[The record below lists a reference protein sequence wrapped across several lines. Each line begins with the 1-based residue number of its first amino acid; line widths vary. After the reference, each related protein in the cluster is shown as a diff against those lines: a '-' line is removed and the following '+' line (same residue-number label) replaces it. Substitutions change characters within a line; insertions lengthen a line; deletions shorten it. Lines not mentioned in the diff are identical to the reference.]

1 MKKNNKR
8 VRKKSKD
15 EQLTI
20 KTHPEKLIFIMER
33 YNIKN
38 VENKWQKIWSL
49 KKTDSAILDKKKE
62 KFYCLE
68 MFPYPSGKI
77 HMGHV
82 RNYTIGDVLARYKK
96 LKGYNVLH
104 PMGWDSFGL
113 PAENAARENKLHPKD
128 WTKKNIET
136 MKKQLKL
143 LGLSLDWD
151 REISTCDPEY
161 YKHQQEFFLELFD
174 KGLVYKKDTYV
185 NWDPAEQS
193 VLANEQVIDGKGWR
207 SGVTV
212 ERKKLS
218 QWFFNIKK
226 FSQNLLD
233 ELEKLKNWPE
243 KVKLM
248 QKNWIGKSYGCEID
262 FEINTKKEKLKNIKI
277 FTTRP
282 DTIFGASFIA
292 VSIDHPVA
300 KIFEKNDAFL
310 NFKLQCSKM
319 GTTEEA
325 LANAEKIGFNTDLF
339 ALHPLDKKIKLPIY
353 IANFVLM
360 DYGTGA
366 IFGCPAHDQRDLD
379 FANKYNLKV
388 LPVVKPKDIEENKF
402 VIKKE
407 AYTGDGI
414 LFNSHFLNDLT
425 VNQAIEKIAEFITK
439 KKLGTKKITFRL
451 KDWGVSRQRYWGCP
465 IPIVYNEKGE
475 AIPVGKKD
483 LPVLLPDDVN
493 LSVSGNPLE
502 KHPTWKYTKL
512 LSGEKA
518 IRETDTLD
526 TFVDSSWYFLRFC
539 SPKNKSYGYKSSE
552 IEYWMPVDQYIGGV
566 EHAILHLLYSR
577 FFMRALAFN
586 NKKFSYI
593 EPFKSLFTQGMVCH
607 ETYKNEKNQWLYPDQ
622 VEKNSSGN
630 FVTKEEK
637 EKVTTGPSESMSKSK
652 KNIVDPEEMIN
663 LYGADSIR
671 WFMLSDSPPERD
683 VQWSLEGV
691 SAAHK
696 FIQKLWKLNYE
707 IINKKDSVSKS
718 EDLALEKAVNKTVY
732 NVTKN
737 LDNFQYNV
745 VIANMHEIYN
755 LFYDHVV
762 DNKTSNKTLKNEWE
776 KITMLLM
783 PLIPHLAHECCEKM
797 NNKFY
802 WPKYDSKLLKAE
814 SCTIVIQVDGRKR
827 GTLEMPVNSKE
838 LTIIKESKEVSNVA
852 KHLASTTII
861 KNIYIKNKLV
871 NFITKK

>member
-1 MKKNNKR
+1 
-8 VRKKSKD
+8 
-15 EQLTI
+15 
-20 KTHPEKLIFIMER
+20 MER

-38 VENKWQKIWSL
+38 VEEKWQNVWAS
-49 KKTDSAILDKKKE
+49 KKTDAATLDKNKK

-77 HMGHV
+77 HMGHI

-96 LKGYNVLH
+96 LQGFNVLH

-113 PAENAARENKLHPKD
+113 PAENAARENNLHPKD
-128 WTKKNIET
+128 WTKKNIEI

-151 REISTCDPEY
+151 REISTCDPKY
-161 YKHQQEFFLELFD
+161 YQHQQEFFLELF
-174 KGLVYKKDTYV
+174 KKNLVYKKDTYV
-185 NWDPAEQS
+185 NWDPAEQT

-207 SGVTV
+207 SGVAV

-233 ELEKLKNWPE
+233 ELKKLKNWPD

-262 FEINTKKEKLKNIKI
+262 FKIDKKNKLRKIKI

-292 VSIDHPVA
+292 LSLDHPA
-300 KIFEKNDAFL
+300 TKIFEKNSNFL
-310 NFKLQCSKM
+310 SFKSECSKI

-325 LANAEKIGFNTDLF
+325 LANAEKIGFNTGLF

-388 LPVVKPKDIEENKF
+388 LPVVKPRNIEATKF
-402 VIKKE
+402 VIKSE
-407 AYTGDGI
+407 AYTEDGI
-414 LFNSHFLNDLT
+414 LFNSSFLNNLT
-425 VNQAIEKIAEFITK
+425 VSQAIKKIIKVITK
-439 KKLGTKKITFRL
+439 KKLGKKKITFRL

-465 IPIVYNEKGE
+465 IPIVYNKKGD
-475 AIPVGKKD
+475 AIPVKKKD
-483 LPVLLPDDVN
+483 LPVLLPDNVDLN
-493 LSVSGNPLE
+493 TSGNPLE
-502 KHPTWKYTKL
+502 KHPSWKHTKL
-512 LSGEKA
+512 PSGEKV

-526 TFVDSSWYFLRFC
+526 TFVDSSWYFVRFC
-539 SPKNKSYGYKSSE
+539 SPKHEEYGYKLSDVK
-552 IEYWMPVDQYIGGV
+552 YWMPVDQYIGGV

-586 NKKFSYI
+586 NKKFNYI

-607 ETYKNEKNQWLYPDQ
+607 ETYKNEQNQWLYPDQ
-622 VEKNSSGN
+622 VEKNSDGN
-630 FVTKEEK
+630 FITKK
-637 EKVTTGPSESMSKSK
+637 DKRKVLVGPSEAMSKSR

-663 LYGADSIR
+663 AYGADSIR

-691 SAAHK
+691 SAAFK
-696 FIQKLWKLNYE
+696 FIQKLWKLNNE
-707 IINKKDSVSKS
+707 ILNKKDATSKPKS
-718 EDLALEKAVNKTVY
+718 ITLQKAVNKTVY

-755 LFYDHVV
+755 LFYDHVIN
-762 DNKTSNKTLKNEWE
+762 NKTSNKTLKNEWE

-783 PLIPHLAHECCEKM
+783 PLTPHLAHECCEKI
-797 NNKFY
+797 NKKFY
-802 WPKYDSKLLKAE
+802 WPKYNPKLLKE
-814 SCTIVIQVDGRKR
+814 DNCTIVIQVDGKKR
-827 GTLEMPVNSKE
+827 GILEMPINSKE
-838 LTIIKESKEVSNVA
+838 VIIINKSKEIDNVSKYIGNT
-852 KHLASTTII
+852 SII

>member
-1 MKKNNKR
+1 
-8 VRKKSKD
+8 
-15 EQLTI
+15 
-20 KTHPEKLIFIMER
+20 MER
-33 YNIKN
+33 YNIKI
-38 VENKWQKIWSL
+38 VEKKWQDVWS
-49 KKTDSAILDKKKE
+49 KKKSDAAILDKNKK

-96 LKGYNVLH
+96 LRGFNVLH

-136 MKKQLKL
+136 MKKQLKS
-143 LGLSLDWD
+143 LGLSLDWS

-161 YKHQQEFFLELFD
+161 YKHQQAFFLELFE
-174 KGLVYKKDTYV
+174 KNLVYKKDTYV
-185 NWDPAEQS
+185 NWDPAEQT
-193 VLANEQVIDGKGWR
+193 VLANEQVINGRGWR
-207 SGVTV
+207 SGVEV

-248 QKNWIGKSYGCEID
+248 QKNWIGKSYGCEIN
-262 FEINTKKEKLKNIKI
+262 FQIEKKNKFGKIKV

-292 VSIDHPVA
+292 LSVDHPIS
-300 KIFEKNDAFL
+300 KNFEKDKNFLAF
-310 NFKLQCSKM
+310 KSECSKM

-325 LANAEKIGFNTDLF
+325 LANAEKIGFNTELS
-339 ALHPLDKKIKLPIY
+339 ALHPFDKKINLPIY
-353 IANFVLM
+353 VANFVLM

-379 FANKYNLKV
+379 FANKYKLKV
-388 LPVVKPKDIEENKF
+388 LPVVKPKNVEASKF
-402 VIKKE
+402 VIKNE
-407 AYTGDGI
+407 AFTDDGI
-414 LFNSHFLNDLT
+414 LFNSNFLNNLS
-425 VNQAIEKIAEFITK
+425 VNQAIEKIIKVITK
-439 KKLGTKKITFRL
+439 KKLGKKKITFRL
-451 KDWGVSRQRYWGCP
+451 KDWGISRQRYWGCP
-465 IPIVYNEKGE
+465 IPIVYNSKGK
-475 AIPVGKKD
+475 ALAVKKKD
-483 LPVLLPDDVN
+483 LPVLLPENVDLN
-493 LSVSGNPLE
+493 AKGNPLE
-502 KHPTWKYTKL
+502 KHSNWKFTKL
-512 LSGEKA
+512 SSGEKV

-539 SPKNKSYGYKSSE
+539 SPKNKKYGYE
-552 IEYWMPVDQYIGGV
+552 INDLKYWMPVDQYIGGV

-577 FFMRALAFN
+577 FFMRALAYN
-586 NKKFSYI
+586 NKKFNYI

-607 ETYKNEKNQWLYPDQ
+607 ETYKNEENQWLYPNE
-622 VEKNSSGN
+622 VEKNSDGN
-630 FVTKEEK
+630 LVIKK
-637 EKVTTGPSESMSKSK
+637 DKKRVVVGPSEAMSKSK

-663 LYGADSIR
+663 VYGADSIR

-691 SAAHK
+691 SAAFK
-696 FIQKLWKLNYE
+696 FIQKLWKLNNE
-707 IINKKDSVSKS
+707 ISNKKNSISNS
-718 EDLALEKAVNKTVY
+718 EDIVLQKAVNKTIY

-745 VIANMHEIYN
+745 VIANIHEIYN
-755 LFYDHVV
+755 LLYEHITK
-762 DNKTSNKTLKNEWE
+762 NKTSIKTLKNEWE
-776 KITMLLM
+776 KITMLLV
-783 PLIPHLAHECCEKM
+783 PLVPHLAYECCEKI
-797 NNKFY
+797 NKRFY
-802 WPKYDSKLLKAE
+802 WPRYNPKLLKDE
-814 SCTIVIQVDGRKR
+814 NCTIVIQVNGRKR
-827 GTLEMPVNSKE
+827 GVLEMPADSKE
-838 LTIIKESKEVSNVA
+838 IVVIKKSKEIDNVA
-852 KHLASTTII
+852 KHIENTKII

-871 NFITKK
+871 NFITVK

>member
-1 MKKNNKR
+1 
-8 VRKKSKD
+8 
-15 EQLTI
+15 
-20 KTHPEKLIFIMER
+20 MER

-38 VENKWQKIWSL
+38 VEEKWQNVWAS
-49 KKTDSAILDKKKE
+49 KKTDAATLDKNKK

-77 HMGHV
+77 HMGHI

-96 LKGYNVLH
+96 LRGFNVLH

-113 PAENAARENKLHPKD
+113 PAENAARENNLHPKD
-128 WTKKNIET
+128 WTKKNIEI

-151 REISTCDPEY
+151 REISTCDPKY
-161 YKHQQEFFLELFD
+161 YQHQQEFFLELF
-174 KGLVYKKDTYV
+174 KKNLVYKKDTYV
-185 NWDPAEQS
+185 NWDPAEQT

-207 SGVTV
+207 SGIAV

-233 ELEKLKNWPE
+233 ELKKLKNWPD

-262 FEINTKKEKLKNIKI
+262 FKIDKKNKLRKIKI

-292 VSIDHPVA
+292 LSLDHPA
-300 KIFEKNDAFL
+300 TKIFEKNSNFL
-310 NFKLQCSKM
+310 SFKSECSKI

-325 LANAEKIGFNTDLF
+325 LANAEKIGFNTGLF

-388 LPVVKPKDIEENKF
+388 LPVVKPRNIEATKF
-402 VIKKE
+402 VIKSE
-407 AYTGDGI
+407 AYTEDGI
-414 LFNSHFLNDLT
+414 LFNSSFLNNLT
-425 VNQAIEKIAEFITK
+425 VNQAIKKIIKVITK
-439 KKLGTKKITFRL
+439 KKLGKKKITFRL

-465 IPIVYNEKGE
+465 IPIVYNKKGD
-475 AIPVGKKD
+475 AIPVKKKD
-483 LPVLLPDDVN
+483 LPVLLPDNVDLN
-493 LSVSGNPLE
+493 TSGNPLE
-502 KHPTWKYTKL
+502 KHPSWKHTKL
-512 LSGEKA
+512 PSGEKV

-526 TFVDSSWYFLRFC
+526 TFVDSSWYFVRFC
-539 SPKNKSYGYKSSE
+539 SPKHEEYGYKLSDVK
-552 IEYWMPVDQYIGGV
+552 YWMPVDQYIGGV

-586 NKKFSYI
+586 NKKFNYI

-607 ETYKNEKNQWLYPDQ
+607 ETYKNEQNQWLYPDQ
-622 VEKNSSGN
+622 VEKNSDGN
-630 FVTKEEK
+630 FITKK
-637 EKVTTGPSESMSKSK
+637 DKKKVLVGPSEAMSKSR

-663 LYGADSIR
+663 AYGADSIR

-691 SAAHK
+691 SAAFK
-696 FIQKLWKLNYE
+696 FIQKLWKLNNE
-707 IINKKDSVSKS
+707 ILNKKDATSKPKS
-718 EDLALEKAVNKTVY
+718 ITLQKAVNKTVY

-755 LFYDHVV
+755 LFYDHVIN
-762 DNKTSNKTLKNEWE
+762 NKTSNKTLKNEWE

-783 PLIPHLAHECCEKM
+783 PLIPHLAHECCEKI
-797 NNKFY
+797 NKKFY
-802 WPKYDSKLLKAE
+802 WPKYNSKLLKE
-814 SCTIVIQVDGRKR
+814 DNCTIVIQVDGKKR
-827 GTLEMPVNSKE
+827 GILEMPINSKE
-838 LTIIKESKEVSNVA
+838 VIIINKSKEIDNVSKYIGNT
-852 KHLASTTII
+852 SII

>member
-1 MKKNNKR
+1 
-8 VRKKSKD
+8 
-15 EQLTI
+15 
-20 KTHPEKLIFIMER
+20 MER

-38 VENKWQKIWSL
+38 VEEKWQNVWAS
-49 KKTDSAILDKKKE
+49 KKTDAATLDKNKK

-77 HMGHV
+77 HMGHI

-96 LKGYNVLH
+96 LRGFNVLH

-113 PAENAARENKLHPKD
+113 PAENAARENNLHPKD
-128 WTKKNIET
+128 WTKKNIEI

-151 REISTCDPEY
+151 REISTCDPKY
-161 YKHQQEFFLELFD
+161 YQHQQEFFLELF
-174 KGLVYKKDTYV
+174 KKNLVYKKDTYV
-185 NWDPAEQS
+185 NWDPAEQT

-207 SGVTV
+207 SGIAV

-233 ELEKLKNWPE
+233 ELKKLKNWPD

-262 FEINTKKEKLKNIKI
+262 FKIDRKNKLRKIKI

-292 VSIDHPVA
+292 LSLDHPA
-300 KIFEKNDAFL
+300 TKIFEKNSNFL
-310 NFKLQCSKM
+310 SFKSECSKI

-325 LANAEKIGFNTDLF
+325 LANAEKIGFNTGLF

-388 LPVVKPKDIEENKF
+388 LPVVKPRNIEATKF
-402 VIKKE
+402 VIKSE
-407 AYTGDGI
+407 AYTEDGI
-414 LFNSHFLNDLT
+414 LFNSSFLNNLT
-425 VNQAIEKIAEFITK
+425 VNQAIKKIIKVITK
-439 KKLGTKKITFRL
+439 KKLGKKKITFRL

-465 IPIVYNEKGE
+465 IPIVYNKKGD
-475 AIPVGKKD
+475 AIPVKKKD
-483 LPVLLPDDVN
+483 LPILLPNDVDLN
-493 LSVSGNPLE
+493 VAGNPLE
-502 KHPTWKYTKL
+502 KHPNWKYTKL
-512 LSGEKA
+512 PSGEKV

-526 TFVDSSWYFLRFC
+526 TFVDSSWYFVRFC
-539 SPKNKSYGYKSSE
+539 SPKHEEYGYKLSDVK
-552 IEYWMPVDQYIGGV
+552 YWMPVDQYIGGV

-586 NKKFSYI
+586 NKKFNYI

-607 ETYKNEKNQWLYPDQ
+607 ETYKNEQNQWLYPDQ
-622 VEKNSSGN
+622 VEKNSDGN
-630 FVTKEEK
+630 FITKK
-637 EKVTTGPSESMSKSK
+637 DKRKVLVGPSEAMSKSR

-663 LYGADSIR
+663 AYGADSIR

-691 SAAHK
+691 SAAFK
-696 FIQKLWKLNYE
+696 FIQKLWKLNNE
-707 IINKKDSVSKS
+707 ILNKKDATSKPKS
-718 EDLALEKAVNKTVY
+718 ITLQKAVNKTVY

-755 LFYDHVV
+755 LFYDHVIN
-762 DNKTSNKTLKNEWE
+762 NKTSNKTLKNEWE

-783 PLIPHLAHECCEKM
+783 PLIPHLAHECCEKI
-797 NNKFY
+797 NKKFY
-802 WPKYDSKLLKAE
+802 WPKYNSKLLKE
-814 SCTIVIQVDGRKR
+814 DNCTIVIQVDGKKR
-827 GTLEMPVNSKE
+827 GILEMPINSKE
-838 LTIIKESKEVSNVA
+838 VIIINKSKEIDNVSKYIGNT
-852 KHLASTTII
+852 SII